1 MSVGKYLTELK
12 HYTKF
17 RRLPVQTAIAAGDGL
32 KAQPRYKTPGNHWLN
47 IAQKRNNI
55 GLVTLS
61 HLVAQNYLWCNQ
73 ASDKKKNGS
82 MRVSIRK

>member
-47 IAQKRNNI
+47 IAQKRN
-55 GLVTLS
+55 
-61 HLVAQNYLWCNQ
+61 
-73 ASDKKKNGS
+73 D
-82 MRVSIRK
+82 